1 MDGAETASGL
11 CPRERARL
19 RVGNTASRVG
29 DTWQTLLF
37 ARPLDRLG
45 LIDKVVVHLPVREL
59 EPAEGFRDFAVEL
72 TPARVSP
79 PPPSLSPHAPTG
91 PRQPRS
97 CLAFLSVFLLSPV
110 RTTKSTSCHTS

>member
-19 RVGNTASRVG
+19 RVGNTASHVG
-29 DTWQTLLF
+29 DTWQRVEIGISTLCTWQTLLF

-59 EPAEGFRDFAVEL
+59 EPAEGFRDFVVEL

-79 PPPSLSPHAPTG
+79 PRPPLCHPTRLLVHGSPAPAW
-91 PRQPRS
+91 PSFQFS
-97 CLAFLSVFLLSPV
+97 C
-110 RTTKSTSCHTS
+110 

>member
-45 LIDKVVVHLPVREL
+45 LIDKVVAHLPVREL
-59 EPAEGFRDFAVEL
+59 EPAEGFRDFVVEL
-72 TPARVSP
+72 TPARVFFP
-79 PPPSLSPHAPTG
+79 APTLCRPTRLLARG
-91 PRQPRS
+91 SPAPAWPSSQFS
-97 CLAFLSVFLLSPV
+97 C
-110 RTTKSTSCHTS
+110 

>member
-29 DTWQTLLF
+29 DICQTLLF

-45 LIDKVVVHLPVREL
+45 LIDKVVAHLPVREL
-59 EPAEGFRDFAVEL
+59 EPAEPPEHQFRDFLGFRDFVVEL
-72 TPARVSP
+72 TPARVFFPAPPLCRPTRLLARGSP
-79 PPPSLSPHAPTG
+79 DSAWPSS
-91 PRQPRS
+91 QFS
-97 CLAFLSVFLLSPV
+97 C
-110 RTTKSTSCHTS
+110 